1 MKVYRGYNNE
11 VGPISYAHW
20 IYVTPDIEQAK
31 WYATKDGEVE
41 DGDIIEYDL
50 DVEHLRF
57 LSLSKLNSYAQDENE
72 IYSEEDLL
80 WYQEGLGESLYKYVA
95 GIVFKD
101 PHSKRDHTIYIV
113 FSQDHLKNG
122 RVLTK
127 EEFEK
132 IELRESDNNEYLD
145 EPETPPEIGCEKV
158 YYRGIHKFVIEHI
171 QDDEDMGGEEYFHIY
186 NYEKTNEDSDWY
198 EIDDTAKYSWEDCLY
213 YMNDFGKPQT
223 CLTEPP
229 STDGSEFLDETVRQ
243 VNRELA
249 NTLLVTSAYELNEI
263 IKNSTEKRVI
273 YDKKNNWFLVAD
285 AETSI
290 HINLLSDALQDGYYQ
305 PFEWNGEMIDGS
317 NENDGGVLYDL
328 HPNDFVLFRT
338 SSDSLNGEDYYYD
351 RYQYCYIYKDYC
363 VFDRKGDFEGTP
375 LYNYLGEPI
384 DIENNGNVLED
395 EGINESLIYA
405 DRDADGN
412 LENEVFKN
420 PSKAEIRKNYLSQ
433 TRVVID
439 GEGNFY
445 FCMAGNLIHDDIIEK
460 IGRGENYSLFYDYYK
475 DTFYKR
481 DEYRNKEE
489 HERMNKRLKEWLL
502 TYPYIKENFG
512 IDFNVYVFMNIEEPF
527 DVKWDRLN
535 ESENLEKFN
544 RIAGFYHY
552 DTGKFEF
559 FPRTSEDISPED
571 DEINQYIHNV
581 QSEDEFT
588 EFHIVRFGIEDI
600 PGEGIICYMEGDT
613 KNHVEKCYY
622 AIVDKY
628 QEELGI
634 VKYELQYYVGD
645 NQKMDVYDRYG
656 NQVMESANKLTE
668 SVIKRDD
675 GEVGGY
681 YTQSTNEMINI
692 INNKYPENDVRV
704 LYDIDR
710 NLYIFAD
717 TYSAIHFNLILF
729 MILYTNV
736 YDNIPEIKDNKYEND
751 EVLQDIIKSKI
762 YLATFKIFRN
772 YTNDSDEEFIRF
784 LTNIPENATDGY
796 SYGYVC
802 KINNKL
808 WAICRDDEI
817 GEAKQVPL
825 LQNKTWIN
833 LKDNIQINE
842 SVNLKK
848 LNRLAGFY
856 HYNSGNWEM
865 LPRTEKHLDSVDD
878 YEEYCK
884 YCHDYTVEDLFE
896 EDMIRFH
903 IEDINN
909 SVSCAIESPYQH
921 WIKPFI
927 RKLYAKFPEEMAMV
941 KKFEIEYYKEDGTR
955 VYKTL
960 DA

>member
-57 LSLSKLNSYAQDENE
+57 LSLSKLNSLAQDENE
-72 IYSEEDLL
+72 IYTAEDLL

-95 GIVFKD
+95 GIVFED

-127 EEFEK
+127 KEFEK

-158 YYRGIHKFVIEHI
+158 YYRGIHKFVIEHM

-186 NYEKTNEDSDWY
+186 NYEKSEEDSDWY

-223 CLTEPP
+223 SFTEPP
-229 STDGSEFLDETVRQ
+229 DEDGSKYLDE
-243 VNRELA
+243 E
-249 NTLLVTSAYELNEI
+249 
-263 IKNSTEKRVI
+263 
-273 YDKKNNWFLVAD
+273 
-285 AETSI
+285 
-290 HINLLSDALQDGYYQ
+290 
-305 PFEWNGEMIDGS
+305 
-317 NENDGGVLYDL
+317 
-328 HPNDFVLFRT
+328 
-338 SSDSLNGEDYYYD
+338 
-351 RYQYCYIYKDYC
+351 
-363 VFDRKGDFEGTP
+363 
-375 LYNYLGEPI
+375 
-384 DIENNGNVLED
+384 
-395 EGINESLIYA
+395 LIYA
-405 DRDADGN
+405 ERDADGN

-420 PSKAEIRKNYLSQ
+420 TSKAEIRKNYLSQ

-460 IGRGENYSLFYDYYK
+460 IGKGENYSLFYDYYK

-489 HERMNKRLKEWLL
+489 HEKMNKRLKEWLL

-512 IDFNVYVFMNIEEPF
+512 IDFNAYVFMNIEEPF
-527 DVKWDRLN
+527 DIKWDRLN
-535 ESENLEKFN
+535 
-544 RIAGFYHY
+544 
-552 DTGKFEF
+552 
-559 FPRTSEDISPED
+559 
-571 DEINQYIHNV
+571 
-581 QSEDEFT
+581 
-588 EFHIVRFGIEDI
+588 
-600 PGEGIICYMEGDT
+600 
-613 KNHVEKCYY
+613 
-622 AIVDKY
+622 
-628 QEELGI
+628 
-634 VKYELQYYVGD
+634 
-645 NQKMDVYDRYG
+645 
-656 NQVMESANKLTE
+656 E

-717 TYSAIHFNLILF
+717 TYSAIHFNLILY
-729 MILYTNV
+729 MILFTNV
-736 YDNIPEIKDNKYEND
+736 YDNISEIKDNKYEND
-751 EVLQDIIKSKI
+751 EVLQDIIKSKL
-762 YLATFKIFRN
+762 YLASFKIFRN
-772 YTNDSDEEFIRF
+772 YTNDSDEEFINF
-784 LTNIPENATDGY
+784 LRNIPENATDGY
-796 SYGYVC
+796 DYGYVC
-802 KINNKL
+802 KINDKL

-833 LKDNIQINE
+833 LKDNTQINE
-842 SVNLKK
+842 SVNLKN

-865 LPRTEKHLDSVDD
+865 LPRTEKQLDSVDD
-878 YEEYCK
+878 YEEYK
-884 YCHDYTVEDLFE
+884 NYCHDYTVEDLFE

-903 IEDINN
+903 IEDIGN
-909 SVSCAIESPYQH
+909 VVCTIESPYQY

-927 RKLYAKFPEEMAMV
+927 RKLYTKFPEEMAMV
-941 KKFEIEYYKEDGTR
+941 KKFEIEYYKENGSR
-955 VYKTL
+955 EYRSLEV
-960 DA
+960 

>member
-57 LSLSKLNSYAQDENE
+57 LSLSKLNSLVQDENE

-132 IELRESDNNEYLD
+132 IELRESDNKEYLD
-145 EPETPPEIGCEKV
+145 EPETPPEA
-158 YYRGIHKFVIEHI
+158 Y
-171 QDDEDMGGEEYFHIY
+171 
-186 NYEKTNEDSDWY
+186 
-198 EIDDTAKYSWEDCLY
+198 
-213 YMNDFGKPQT
+213 
-223 CLTEPP
+223 
-229 STDGSEFLDETVRQ
+229 GSEFLDESARGKESFWKWFNGSKVVDKDGKPLVVYHGTNVDEFNEFKLERENDGFYFTADKEYAKSEGKNVIEVYLNVKNPRRITYSEETETIEKMKKEGYDGIFITDMGYYVAFYPNQIKSVKNGGRWDGSSNNIYETVRQ

-249 NTLLVTSAYELNEI
+249 DTIMVTSAYELNEI
-263 IKNSTEKRVI
+263 IKNNKERRI
-273 YDKKNNWFLVAD
+273 LYDKKNKWFLVGD
-285 AETSI
+285 PETSI

-363 VFDRKGDFEGTP
+363 VFDRKADFKETP
-375 LYNYLGEPI
+375 LYKFLGEPI

-460 IGRGENYSLFYDYYK
+460 IGKGENYSLFYDYYK

-512 IDFNVYVFMNIEEPF
+512 IDFNAYVFMNIEEPF
-527 DVKWDRLN
+527 DVKWDKLN
-535 ESENLEKFN
+535 
-544 RIAGFYHY
+544 
-552 DTGKFEF
+552 
-559 FPRTSEDISPED
+559 
-571 DEINQYIHNV
+571 
-581 QSEDEFT
+581 
-588 EFHIVRFGIEDI
+588 
-600 PGEGIICYMEGDT
+600 
-613 KNHVEKCYY
+613 
-622 AIVDKY
+622 
-628 QEELGI
+628 
-634 VKYELQYYVGD
+634 
-645 NQKMDVYDRYG
+645 
-656 NQVMESANKLTE
+656 E

-704 LYDIDR
+704 LYDIDK
-710 NLYIFAD
+710 NLYMFSD
-717 TYSAIHFNLILF
+717 TYSATHFNLILY
-729 MILYTNV
+729 MILFTNV

-751 EVLQDIIKSKI
+751 EVLQDIIKSKL
-762 YLATFKIFRN
+762 YLASFKIFRN
-772 YTNDSDEEFIRF
+772 YTNDSDEEFIKF

-802 KINNKL
+802 KINDKL
-808 WAICRDDEI
+808 WAICRNDEI

-833 LKDNIQINE
+833 LEDNTQINE
-842 SVNLKK
+842 SVNLKN

-856 HYNSGNWEM
+856 HYNSGVWEM
-865 LPRTEKHLDSVDD
+865 LPRTEKQLDSVDD
-878 YEEYCK
+878 YEEYK
-884 YCHDYTVEDLFE
+884 NYCHDYTVEDLFE

-903 IEDINN
+903 IEDIGN
-909 SVSCAIESPYQH
+909 VVCTIESPYQY

-941 KKFEIEYYKEDGTR
+941 KKFEIEYYKEDGSR
-955 VYKTL
+955 EYRSLEV
-960 DA
+960 

>member
-31 WYATKDGEVE
+31 WYATKNGEVE

-72 IYSEEDLL
+72 IYEEEDLL

-101 PHSKRDHTIYIV
+101 PYSKKDHTIYIV

-122 RVLTK
+122 RVLSK

-132 IELRESDNNEYLD
+132 IELKEDDYSKWVD
-145 EPETPPEIGCEKV
+145 EPEFPPEIGSEKT

-171 QDDEDMGGEEYFHIY
+171 LDDEDMGGEEYFHIY
-186 NYEKTNEDSDWY
+186 NYEKSEEDSDWY
-198 EIDDTAKYSWEDCLY
+198 EIDDTAKYSWKDCLY
-213 YMNDFGKPQT
+213 YMNDFGTPGT
-223 CLTEPP
+223 PVPEIPP
-229 STDGSEFLDETVRQ
+229 SDGSEFLDESARGKESFWKWFSGSKVVDKDGKPLVVYHGTNADEFNEFKLERENDGFYFTADKEYAKSEGKNVIEVYLNIKNPRRITYSEETETIEEMKKEGYDGIFITDMGYYVAFYPNQIKSIKNGGRWDGSSNNIYETVRQ

-249 NTLLVTSAYELNEI
+249 DTLMVTSAYELNEI
-263 IKNSTEKRVI
+263 IKNNKERRI
-273 YDKKNNWFLVAD
+273 LYDKKNKWFLVGD
-285 AETSI
+285 PETSI

-363 VFDRKGDFEGTP
+363 VFDRKADFEETP
-375 LYNYLGEPI
+375 LYKFLGEPI

-395 EGINESLIYA
+395 EGINESIVYGEMKDDEMMVILHNPTRKELKENGLDDECRIVK
-405 DRDADGN
+405 DGN
-412 LENEVFKN
+412 DGYYFASSNYTHEQVENKLKLNNLPYIETIGEFYYYQDNLFATRDDWNTKEEYEEYKRSWYNSLKSMPYIVKNFGNFRAEVFG
-420 PSKAEIRKNYLSQ
+420 
-433 TRVVID
+433 
-439 GEGNFY
+439 GEY
-445 FCMAGNLIHDDIIEK
+445 
-460 IGRGENYSLFYDYYK
+460 
-475 DTFYKR
+475 
-481 DEYRNKEE
+481 
-489 HERMNKRLKEWLL
+489 
-502 TYPYIKENFG
+502 
-512 IDFNVYVFMNIEEPF
+512 
-527 DVKWDRLN
+527 
-535 ESENLEKFN
+535 
-544 RIAGFYHY
+544 
-552 DTGKFEF
+552 
-559 FPRTSEDISPED
+559 
-571 DEINQYIHNV
+571 
-581 QSEDEFT
+581 
-588 EFHIVRFGIEDI
+588 
-600 PGEGIICYMEGDT
+600 
-613 KNHVEKCYY
+613 
-622 AIVDKY
+622 
-628 QEELGI
+628 
-634 VKYELQYYVGD
+634 
-645 NQKMDVYDRYG
+645 
-656 NQVMESANKLTE
+656 LTE

-681 YTQSTNEMINI
+681 YTQSTNEMIHI

-717 TYSAIHFNLILF
+717 TYSACHFNLILY
-729 MILYTNV
+729 MILFTNV

-751 EVLQDIIKSKI
+751 EVLQDIIKSKL
-762 YLATFKIFRN
+762 YLASFKIFRN

-796 SYGYVC
+796 SYGYAC
-802 KINNKL
+802 KINDKL

-825 LQNKTWIN
+825 LQNKTWVN
-833 LKDNIQINE
+833 LEDNTQINE

-903 IEDINN
+903 IEDIDNF
-909 SVSCAIESPYQH
+909 VSCAIESPYQH

-927 RKLYAKFPEEMAMV
+927 RKLYTKFPEEMAMV

>member
-57 LSLSKLNSYAQDENE
+57 LSLSKLNSLAQDENE
-72 IYSEEDLL
+72 IYTAEDLL

-95 GIVFKD
+95 GIVFED

-127 EEFEK
+127 KEFEK

-158 YYRGIHKFVIEHI
+158 YYRGIHKFVIEHM

-186 NYEKTNEDSDWY
+186 NYEKSEEDSDWY

-223 CLTEPP
+223 SFTEPP
-229 STDGSEFLDETVRQ
+229 DEDGSKYLDE
-243 VNRELA
+243 E
-249 NTLLVTSAYELNEI
+249 
-263 IKNSTEKRVI
+263 
-273 YDKKNNWFLVAD
+273 
-285 AETSI
+285 
-290 HINLLSDALQDGYYQ
+290 
-305 PFEWNGEMIDGS
+305 
-317 NENDGGVLYDL
+317 
-328 HPNDFVLFRT
+328 
-338 SSDSLNGEDYYYD
+338 
-351 RYQYCYIYKDYC
+351 
-363 VFDRKGDFEGTP
+363 
-375 LYNYLGEPI
+375 
-384 DIENNGNVLED
+384 
-395 EGINESLIYA
+395 LIYA
-405 DRDADGN
+405 ERDADGN

-460 IGRGENYSLFYDYYK
+460 IGKGENYSLFYDYYK

-489 HERMNKRLKEWLL
+489 HEKMNKRLKEWLL

-512 IDFNVYVFMNIEEPF
+512 IDFNAYVFMNIEEPF
-527 DVKWDRLN
+527 DIKWDRLN
-535 ESENLEKFN
+535 
-544 RIAGFYHY
+544 
-552 DTGKFEF
+552 
-559 FPRTSEDISPED
+559 
-571 DEINQYIHNV
+571 
-581 QSEDEFT
+581 
-588 EFHIVRFGIEDI
+588 
-600 PGEGIICYMEGDT
+600 
-613 KNHVEKCYY
+613 
-622 AIVDKY
+622 
-628 QEELGI
+628 
-634 VKYELQYYVGD
+634 
-645 NQKMDVYDRYG
+645 
-656 NQVMESANKLTE
+656 E

-717 TYSAIHFNLILF
+717 TYSAIHFNLILY
-729 MILYTNV
+729 MILFTNV
-736 YDNIPEIKDNKYEND
+736 YDNISEIKDNKYEND
-751 EVLQDIIKSKI
+751 EVLQDIIKSKL
-762 YLATFKIFRN
+762 YLASFKIFRN
-772 YTNDSDEEFIRF
+772 YTNDSDEEFINF
-784 LTNIPENATDGY
+784 LRNIPENATDGY
-796 SYGYVC
+796 DYGYVC
-802 KINNKL
+802 KINDKL

-833 LKDNIQINE
+833 LKDNTQINE
-842 SVNLKK
+842 SVNLKN

-865 LPRTEKHLDSVDD
+865 LPRTEKQLDSVDD
-878 YEEYCK
+878 YEEYK
-884 YCHDYTVEDLFE
+884 NYCHDYTVEDLFE

-903 IEDINN
+903 IEDIGN
-909 SVSCAIESPYQH
+909 VVCTIESPYQY

-927 RKLYAKFPEEMAMV
+927 RKLYTKFPEEMAMV
-941 KKFEIEYYKEDGTR
+941 KKFEIEYYKENGSR
-955 VYKTL
+955 EYRSLEV
-960 DA
+960 

>member
-31 WYATKDGEVE
+31 WYATKDGEVK

-57 LSLSKLNSYAQDENE
+57 LSLSKLNSLAQDENE
-72 IYSEEDLL
+72 IYTAEDLL

-95 GIVFKD
+95 GIVFDD

-122 RVLTK
+122 RVLSK

-186 NYEKTNEDSDWY
+186 NYEKTDEDSDWY

-223 CLTEPP
+223 SFTEPP
-229 STDGSEFLDETVRQ
+229 SSDGSEFLDESARGKESFWKWFNGSKVVDKDGKPLVVYHGTNADEFNEFKLERENDGFYFTADKEYAKSEGKNVIEVYLNIKNPRRITYSEESETIEEMKKEGYDGIFITDMGYYVAFYPNQIKSVKNGGRWDGSSNNIYESVKQ

-249 NTLLVTSAYELNEI
+249 DTLMVTSAYELNEI
-263 IKNSTEKRVI
+263 IKNNKERRI
-273 YDKKNNWFLVAD
+273 LYDKKNKWFLVGD
-285 AETSI
+285 PETSI

-375 LYNYLGEPI
+375 LYKLLGKPI

-395 EGINESLIYA
+395 EGINE
-405 DRDADGN
+405 
-412 LENEVFKN
+412 
-420 PSKAEIRKNYLSQ
+420 Q
-433 TRVVID
+433 
-439 GEGNFY
+439 
-445 FCMAGNLIHDDIIEK
+445 
-460 IGRGENYSLFYDYYK
+460 
-475 DTFYKR
+475 
-481 DEYRNKEE
+481 
-489 HERMNKRLKEWLL
+489 
-502 TYPYIKENFG
+502 
-512 IDFNVYVFMNIEEPF
+512 
-527 DVKWDRLN
+527 
-535 ESENLEKFN
+535 
-544 RIAGFYHY
+544 
-552 DTGKFEF
+552 
-559 FPRTSEDISPED
+559 
-571 DEINQYIHNV
+571 
-581 QSEDEFT
+581 
-588 EFHIVRFGIEDI
+588 
-600 PGEGIICYMEGDT
+600 
-613 KNHVEKCYY
+613 
-622 AIVDKY
+622 
-628 QEELGI
+628 
-634 VKYELQYYVGD
+634 
-645 NQKMDVYDRYG
+645 
-656 NQVMESANKLTE
+656 LTE
-668 SVIKRDD
+668 SVITRDD

-717 TYSAIHFNLILF
+717 TYSAIHFNLILY
-729 MILYTNV
+729 MILFTNV

-751 EVLQDIIKSKI
+751 EVLQDIIKSKL
-762 YLATFKIFRN
+762 YLASFKIFRN

-796 SYGYVC
+796 SYGYAC
-802 KINNKL
+802 KINDKL

-825 LQNKTWIN
+825 LQNKTWFN
-833 LKDNIQINE
+833 LKDNTQINE
-842 SVNLKK
+842 SVNLKN

-865 LPRTEKHLDSVDD
+865 LPRTEKQLDSVDD
-878 YEEYCK
+878 YEEYK
-884 YCHDYTVEDLFE
+884 NYCHDYTVEDLFE

-903 IEDINN
+903 IEDIGN
-909 SVSCAIESPYQH
+909 VVCTIESPYQY

-941 KKFEIEYYKEDGTR
+941 KKFEIEYYKEDGSR
-955 VYKTL
+955 EYRSLEV
-960 DA
+960 